1 MQPAWDAA
9 WVCYTG
15 HHAVY
20 RLTLV
25 DITGTSHG
33 VHSHGHPMHASYEQQ
48 THARS
53 ERAEDLRS
61 KGKGPKGLHGGAPG
75 SAPGT
80 VCSGHGLAICFEA
93 AAMPS
98 LTKFSVPYREGTE
111 VDP

>member
-33 VHSHGHPMHASYEQQ
+33 VHTHGHPMHASYEQQ

-61 KGKGPKGLHGGAPG
+61 KGKGPKGLHGGAR
-75 SAPGT
+75 A
-80 VCSGHGLAICFEA
+80 VHLGLCAQ
-93 AAMPS
+93 AMGLPS
-98 LTKFSVPYREGTE
+98 VLKLLLCQA
-111 VDP
+111 